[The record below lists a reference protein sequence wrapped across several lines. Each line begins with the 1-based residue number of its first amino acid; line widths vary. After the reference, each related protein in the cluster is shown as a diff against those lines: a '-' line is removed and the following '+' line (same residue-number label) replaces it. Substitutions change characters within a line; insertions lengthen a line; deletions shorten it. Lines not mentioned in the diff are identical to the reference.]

1 MGKMS
6 LCAAAVE
13 FNVLVYCRCFW
24 VMWRGWLGSVVVEWL
39 RCVGGF
45 LDRDVEE
52 RRRCAGRI
60 VVVGGRE
67 SVDMMTGGGLGVA
80 YSSLGLLRR
89 SVRCCEFG
97 YAKVQR
103 A

>member
-1 MGKMS
+1 
-6 LCAAAVE
+6 
-13 FNVLVYCRCFW
+13 
-24 VMWRGWLGSVVVEWL
+24 
-39 RCVGGF
+39 VGGF

-67 SVDMMTGGGLGVA
+67 SVDMMTRGGLGVA

-89 SVRCCEFG
+89 NVRCCEFG

>member
-1 MGKMS
+1 MGWDGMGKMS
-6 LCAAAVE
+6 LCTAAVE

-67 SVDMMTGGGLGVA
+67 SVDMMTKGGGFKESHILVWGFFDVM
-80 YSSLGLLRR
+80 
-89 SVRCCEFG
+89 
-97 YAKVQR
+97 
-103 A
+103 